1 MEDKSIEQDLIEC
14 REQLKSTNIQ
24 LETLKLRMERQANE
38 YEDKIKEKQ
47 KALNNLLADNVRLY
61 SQESKEYFNFDELQD
76 EIESLKKSNK
86 EYEDRIEKLEK
97 ENEKLKEELIKFE
110 ERKNFS
116 NDPQWKALK
125 SAGKQKAHS

>member
-1 MEDKSIEQDLIEC
+1 MEDKSIEQELIEC

-24 LETLKLRMERQANE
+24 LETLKLRMEKQANE

-61 SQESKEYFNFDELQD
+61 SRESEEFFDFDKLQN

-86 EYEDRIEKLEK
+86 EYEDCIEKLEK
-97 ENEKLKEELIKFE
+97 ENEKLKDKLSDINK
-110 ERKNFS
+110 
-116 NDPQWKALK
+116 K
-125 SAGKQKAHS
+125 SK

>member
-1 MEDKSIEQDLIEC
+1 MEDKSIEQELIEC
-14 REQLKSTNIQ
+14 REQLKSANIQ

-61 SQESKEYFNFDELQD
+61 SRESEKYFDFDKLQN

-97 ENEKLKEELIKFE
+97 EKEKLKEELIKHE
-110 ERKNFS
+110 ERKSFS